1 MLITG
6 KFPFFAPEAK
16 ILRER
21 IAALEKRNLERP
33 PSWLDEI
40 LTNYDSDA
48 GIKVNEETSL
58 KFSAVW
64 SAVNILSSG
73 GAQPPYQVF
82 KRIPNGKE
90 IFPEHPAYKLIHE
103 APNEWMNPFAF
114 KQILLSFALLWG
126 NGYAR
131 IRKDTRERPVSLVP
145 IHSALVQPIL
155 IEGVL
160 FYRIN
165 GTEIIPARDMIHIMG
180 FTLDGYT
187 GKSPIEVARDTIG
200 LGLAAQSFGSTFF
213 KNGSNT
219 EMGFQIPGNLDD
231 IQYKR
236 LQTVLMQRNSGGEN
250 AHKPL
255 LLEGGMTLEKITIP
269 PDQAQ
274 FIQTRNFQVNEIA
287 RFYNLPPHM
296 IGDLERST
304 NNNIEQQ
311 GIEFTQYSL
320 MPWIIRMEEEFT
332 RKLIFESEK
341 PDIFVEANAD
351 GLMRGDAQAR
361 AVYYKTRWEIGSLSA
376 NEIRAKEN
384 DNPYPGGEKYFVP
397 VNYQTVERAQS
408 DIAQVTPEPV
418 DSSGAAK

>member
-6 KFPFFAPEAK
+6 KFPFFKPEAK
-16 ILRER
+16 ELRER
-21 IAALEKRNLERP
+21 IAELEKRNLERP

-40 LTNYDSDA
+40 LTNYESDS
-48 GIKVNEETSL
+48 GIRVNEETAI

-64 SAVNILSSG
+64 SAVNLLSSSA
-73 GAQPPYQVF
+73 AQLPYQVF
-82 KRIPNGKE
+82 KRIDNGKA
-90 IFPEHPAYKLIHE
+90 IYKEHPSYQLIHE
-103 APNEWMNPFAF
+103 APNEWMNSFSF
-114 KQILLSFALLWG
+114 KQILMIYALLWG
-126 NGYAR
+126 NGYAK
-131 IRKDTRERPVSLVP
+131 IQKDTRERPISLIP
-145 IHSALVQPIL
+145 IHSALVQPVL

-165 GTEIIPARDMIHIMG
+165 GTEMIPARDMIHLMG
-180 FTLDGYT
+180 FSLDGIT

-200 LGLAAQSFGSTFF
+200 LGLAAQQFGSTFF

-219 EMGFQIPGNLDD
+219 EMGFQVPGNLDD
-231 IQYKR
+231 EQYKR

-287 RFYNLPPHM
+287 RIFNVPPHM

-311 GIEFTQYSL
+311 SIEFVQYSL
-320 MPWIIRMEEEFT
+320 MPWVIRLEEEFT

-341 PDIFVEANAD
+341 PDIFIEANAD

-361 AVYYKTRWEIGSLSA
+361 AAYYKTRWEIGSLSA

-384 DNPYPGGEKYFVP
+384 DNPYEGGETYFVP

-408 DIAQVTPEPV
+408 DAGKTAPVTT
-418 DSSGAAK
+418 GGKGG